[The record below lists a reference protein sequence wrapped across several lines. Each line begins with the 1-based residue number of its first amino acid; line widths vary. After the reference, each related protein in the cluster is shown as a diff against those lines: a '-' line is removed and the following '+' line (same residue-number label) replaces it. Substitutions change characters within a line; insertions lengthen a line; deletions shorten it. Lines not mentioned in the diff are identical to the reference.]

1 MLSSKIVPGSG
12 RGHRPADRQCDRRP
26 YAATACRHL
35 AAAGICRFRDTL
47 EPSFQKHV
55 DLDPCEM
62 RSDATM
68 HARAKDEVANI
79 LAVEIDVVRPIDRL
93 IVKSKQGQI
102 GRASCRERV
111 CQYRVDLGGRRIMK
125 KKNTRKAPTK

>member
-47 EPSFQKHV
+47 EPFFQKHV
-55 DLDPCEM
+55 DLAPCEM

-93 IVKSKQGQI
+93 IFQSKQGRKKYNAVT
-102 GRASCRERV
+102 GT
-111 CQYRVDLGGRRIMK
+111 DLTPGKTGVYQHPP
-125 KKNTRKAPTK
+125 NGQGH

>member
-1 MLSSKIVPGSG
+1 MDGPDTTAGGPVPTPFHRMLSSKIVPGSG

-35 AAAGICRFRDTL
+35 AAAGICRFRATL
-47 EPSFQKHV
+47 EPFFQKHV

-68 HARAKDEVANI
+68 HARANDEVAKT
-79 LAVEIDVVRPIDRL
+79 LAADNLDVRPNDSRFA
-93 IVKSKQGQI
+93 KS
-102 GRASCRERV
+102 
-111 CQYRVDLGGRRIMK
+111 
-125 KKNTRKAPTK
+125 TKR

>member
-1 MLSSKIVPGSG
+1 MEYGVRGVVWSELFFFFKQKTAYEMRISDWSSDVCSSDLHRMLSSKIVPGSG

-47 EPSFQKHV
+47 EPFFQKHV

-68 HARAKDEVANI
+68 HARAKDE
-79 LAVEIDVVRPIDRL
+79 E
-93 IVKSKQGQI
+93 I
-102 GRASCRERV
+102 GRAHV
-111 CQYRVDLGGRRIMK
+111 
-125 KKNTRKAPTK
+125 